1 MRIERLKIELAERIA
16 PVYLVVG
23 DDAYF
28 RELAVKTIT
37 KKCVTAPDLNFAS
50 YDGKAALADQN
61 GLVMAASQ
69 YPFMSEKRM
78 IVVRDFYPSAKD
90 LKGTP
95 LDSYLKAPSD
105 TTVFV
110 IVNAEASDSLKRYDS
125 VTVVDCGKADES
137 VLTKY
142 ISVTLKR
149 ENLIITL
156 ANARLICELCR
167 MDMTRISGEV
177 EKLAAY
183 CHGEAEVTEKD
194 IRALVCV
201 EQEYQLYE
209 LAEKVARRRH
219 DEAYAI
225 VSDMQSKSNDSSRL
239 FSSLYNYF
247 RRLFFCATSEKSDAA
262 LGALLGVKEYAIKKS
277 REQAGRFSPKRLK
290 QIVDIFSKYDGE
302 FKSGGVTVDAALSV
316 CLAAIME

>member
-1 MRIERLKIELAERIA
+1 MRIERLKTELSKGVDC
-16 PVYLVVG
+16 VYLVVG

-28 RELAVKTIT
+28 RELALKTLI

-50 YDGKAALADQN
+50 YDGKVALSDQN
-61 GLVMAASQ
+61 GVVTAMNQ

-78 IVVRDFYPSAKD
+78 IVLRDFYPAAKD

-95 LDSYLKAPSD
+95 IEKYLKAPSD
-105 TTVFV
+105 TTVLV
-110 IVNAEASDSLKRYDS
+110 IVDAEPCDALKKYSS
-125 VTVVDCGKADES
+125 VTVVDCNRADES
-137 VLTKY
+137 VLIKY
-142 ISVTLKR
+142 VTVTLKR
-149 ENLIITL
+149 EKLDITL
-156 ANARLICELCR
+156 TDAKLLCELCR

-183 CHGEAEVTEKD
+183 CYGKAAVTEND
-194 IRALVCV
+194 IRELVCV

-209 LAEKVARRRH
+209 LAEKVARKRY

-239 FSSLYNYF
+239 LALLYNYF
-247 RRLFFCATSEKSDAA
+247 RRLFFCATSEKNDAA
-262 LGALLGVKEYAIKKS
+262 LAALLGVKEYAVKKS
-277 REQAGRFSPKRLK
+277 REQAKRFSPKRLK
-290 QIVDIFSKYDGE
+290 QIVDIFSEYDGK